1 MGFAEAKQA
10 YISEEEYVQGE
21 EFSALKHEYLDGQ
34 VYAMAG
40 ASDKHNLIC
49 SNVNAFLNIH

>member
-34 VYAMAG
+34 VLLYPYPPESG
-40 ASDKHNLIC
+40 TKKG
-49 SNVNAFLNIH
+49 